1 MAVIRNLVIRAG
13 ADFGQMR
20 TEMQRANKDLKN
32 FGSKMKSALGGI
44 ALALGGIGIGMG
56 LSSAVEDAI
65 KFEALM
71 GTLSRTLG
79 KSMTDFIKWQ
89 NTVGDAMGFSKLQ
102 VAEMG
107 NNYSLRL
114 KSIAKDE
121 QDLLK
126 KTTDL
131 IKAAAVIRSR
141 TGMSAIEISDRMR
154 SAMNQEADGAD
165 ELGVNVRVSAIQQS
179 KAYKMLAN
187 NAPWEQLS
195 EQMKKTILYYHI
207 LDSTNANFGNDI
219 AQNTALLKGG
229 FIAALADAKLALGQ
243 AFLPI
248 LNIALPLLTKMARA
262 AEVAFQNVSA
272 FIRAL
277 FPKSNLKAGADH
289 VASIDAQSGAVD
301 GLGDSLDAAG
311 KKAKKASNTLASF
324 DEVNTLG
331 GGDKGDDDS
340 TDAAASG
347 GVGGIGLGEGIEDE
361 TTKISSKIQEMAKK
375 VKQAFGEMSA
385 FIVQHKEIIIAAL
398 GGISAA
404 FATLLII
411 KGVSATFQL
420 IGAAI
425 AAILS
430 PVGLLVI
437 ALAALSG
444 AFIYFYRNNE
454 GFRDNV
460 TAIWEEVKANLSAAW
475 DWIVS
480 AAKVAWDG
488 LEQFWD
494 KNGDAIKGAIT
505 ATWEGIKTF
514 LESTFNFIDTI
525 AKAIWGGL
533 KFFWSKWGDDITAVF
548 NSIWQT
554 ISRITVDVFIFIKD
568 TLGKLASFWNEYWPS
583 LAEALI
589 NVWKILWFLLE
600 PYVNGLIQGIKG
612 AFEALMPALET
623 VWKDIKQ
630 VISGAL
636 DIIMGVVK
644 IFIGIFTLD
653 WDTFWGGIKQTVV
666 GVWDALSGIVKL
678 GWDALNGIVQT
689 GAAAVRGI
697 IVGLWEGVR
706 ENTKEFQEGIA
717 NIVSNVW
724 DGIVSTIKNS
734 INSITGLINSFI
746 DNFNKIKISIPAVD
760 IPLVGKVGGFEL
772 GMPQIP
778 RIPSLDVGTNY
789 VQSSGLAMIHEGEA
803 VVPKK
808 YNPAA
813 GGDDTMIDRMASAI
827 GTAVLTAMQMV
838 GSNNRGTGETNIILD
853 GVSVARAIAPYLN
866 KENNRSG
873 GSMITTI

>member
-1 MAVIRNLVIRAG
+1 M
-13 ADFGQMR
+13 
-20 TEMQRANKDLKN
+20 KN
-32 FGSKMKSALGGI
+32 FGKGMKAALGGL
-44 ALALGGIGIGMG
+44 AAALGGLALGMG
-56 LSSAVEDAI
+56 LGSAIEDAI

-71 GTLSRTLG
+71 GTLSKTLG

-165 ELGVNVRVSAIQQS
+165 ELGVNVRVSSIQQS
-179 KAYKMLAN
+179 KAYKEMAN

-207 LDSTNANFGNDI
+207 LDSTTANFGTEI

-229 FIAALADAKLALGQ
+229 FTSALSDAKLALGQ

-248 LNIALPLLTKMARA
+248 LNLALPLLTKMARA
-262 AEVAFQNVSA
+262 AEVAFQNVA
-272 FIRAL
+272 MFMRAL
-277 FPKSNLKAGADH
+277 FPKSNIKAGNAQ
-289 VASIDAQSGAVD
+289 VSAIDAQSGAVD

-311 KKAKKASNTLASF
+311 KKAKKASNSLANF
-324 DEVNTLG
+324 DEINGLG
-331 GGDKGDDDS
+331 GGSKDDEKD
-340 TDAAASG
+340 DAAAVGATNSG
-347 GVGGIGLGEGIEDE
+347 GLSMSGEIEDE
-361 TTKISSKIQEMAKK
+361 TTKISSAVQAMANK
-375 VKQAFGEMSA
+375 VKKAFGEMTD
-385 FIVQHKEIIIAAL
+385 FITEHKEIIIAAL
-398 GGISAA
+398 GGIATA
-404 FATLLII
+404 FATLAVV
-411 KGVSATFQL
+411 KSVSLLLQG

-430 PVGLLVI
+430 PIGLLVLGI
-437 ALAALSG
+437 AALSG

-454 GFRDNV
+454 GFRDKV
-460 TAIWEEVKANLSAAW
+460 KAIWEEVKESLSAAW

-488 LEQFWD
+488 LEKFWD
-494 KNGDAIKGAIT
+494 KNGDAIKGTIT

-525 AKAIWGGL
+525 AKEIWGGL
-533 KFFWSKWGDDITAVF
+533 KVFWGKWGDDITAIF

-554 ISRITVDVFIFIKD
+554 VSKIFVDVFVFIKD

-600 PYVNGLIQGIKG
+600 PYVNALIKGIKG

-666 GVWDALSGIVKL
+666 GVWDSLSGILKL
-678 GWDALNGIVQT
+678 ALDSMIGVVNV
-689 GAAAVRGI
+689 GAAALRGI

-706 ENTKEFQEGIA
+706 ENTKEFQAGIA
-717 NIVSNVW
+717 TIVSNVW

-734 INSITGLINSFI
+734 INSITGMINSFI
-746 DNFNKIKISIPAVD
+746 DNFNKIKISIPSFTN
-760 IPLVGKVGGFEL
+760 PFTGNTVGGFDI
-772 GMPQIP
+772 GVPQIP
-778 RIPSLDVGTNY
+778 KIPMLAQGGITGVNNPF
-789 VQSSGLAMIHEGEA
+789 LAMVGDNKTQREVVAPLDDLTSMISSAVEA
-803 VVPKK
+803 AVS
-808 YNPAA
+808 AA
-813 GGDDTMIDRMASAI
+813 GRS
-827 GTAVLTAMQMV
+827 
-838 GSNNRGTGETNIILD
+838 SNNNGSGGVAQVNLSIDGTTF
-853 GVSVARAIAPYLN
+853 ARLIAPFMD
-866 KENNRSG
+866 KETTRVG
-873 GSMITTI
+873 GAMIRTT